1 MAKMAKKPAQK
12 KVYQVGNF
20 FIKRENEH
28 YKMYDVQQVWTMRV
42 HFLSSMYT
50 FIDVCLEGGNMEL
63 LEIIVKMYYCLG
75 TTPPDGEMIK
85 DTYTAY
91 TAMMER
97 IKEQMKVTEA
107 EDAENLERARTIYEA
122 KQELNAVLEDEG
134 PETDTQG

>member
-1 MAKMAKKPAQK
+1 MAKTAKKPAQK

-20 FIKRENEH
+20 FVKRENEH
-28 YKMYDVQQVWTMRV
+28 YKMYDVNQVWTMRV

-50 FIDVCLEGGNMEL
+50 FIDVCIEGGNMEL

-91 TAMMER
+91 TALMER
-97 IKEQMKVTEA
+97 MRKEVTEM
-107 EDAENLERARTIYEA
+107 EDQENLERTKVMHEA
-122 KQELNAVLEDEG
+122 TEKVMEAINEG
-134 PETDTQG
+134 PQADTQG

>member
-1 MAKMAKKPAQK
+1 MAKTAKKPAQK

-20 FIKRENEH
+20 FVKRENEH
-28 YKMYDVQQVWTMRV
+28 YKMYDVNQVWTMRV

-50 FIDVCLEGGNMEL
+50 FIDVCIEGGNMEL

-91 TAMMER
+91 TALMER
-97 IKEQMKVTEA
+97 MRKEVTEM
-107 EDAENLERARTIYEA
+107 EDQENLERAKVMHEA
-122 KQELNAVLEDEG
+122 TEKVMEAINEG
-134 PETDTQG
+134 PQADTQG

>member
-1 MAKMAKKPAQK
+1 MAKTAKKPAQK

-20 FIKRENEH
+20 FVKRENEH
-28 YKMYDVQQVWTMRV
+28 YKMYDVNQVWTMRV

-50 FIDVCLEGGNMEL
+50 FIDVCIEGGNMEL

-91 TAMMER
+91 TALMER
-97 IKEQMKVTEA
+97 MRKEVTEM
-107 EDAENLERARTIYEA
+107 EDQENLERTKVMHEA
-122 KQELNAVLEDEG
+122 TEKVMEAIDEG
-134 PETDTQG
+134 PKADTQG